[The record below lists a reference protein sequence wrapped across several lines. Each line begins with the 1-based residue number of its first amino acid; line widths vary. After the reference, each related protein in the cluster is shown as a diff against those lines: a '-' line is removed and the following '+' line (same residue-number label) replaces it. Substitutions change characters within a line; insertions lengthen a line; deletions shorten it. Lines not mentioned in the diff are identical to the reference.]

1 MAPRLAVIVGGER
14 VTLAAPAREP
24 FVDRWPELND
34 PALAMAVGAAT
45 SALSPS
51 ASVMPPI
58 TREHREA
65 VYEAHVAREILAF
78 ELWLADEDRCIG
90 EAYLGG
96 ISWPRGGADLTVA
109 VYGSE
114 DRGRGFGTEGAALV
128 CAYAFDG
135 LGLNRLSARFAR
147 ENAAAAR
154 AARGAGASHG
164 WREVGYER
172 AAQWAFG
179 RHVDVEVWELLRS
192 DFPPHPATEALRE
205 PVTTAPASA

>member
-1 MAPRLAVIVGGER
+1 MAPRLAVIVEGER

-24 FVDRWPELND
+24 FVDRWPQLND
-34 PALAMAVGAAT
+34 PALAMALGAAT

-51 ASVMPPI
+51 ARVMPPV

-78 ELWLADEDRCIG
+78 ELWLGDEARCIG

-109 VYGSE
+109 LYAPE
-114 DRGRGFGTEGAALV
+114 YRGRGLGTEGAALL

-147 ENAAAAR
+147 ENDAAAR
-154 AARGAGASHG
+154 AVRRAGTGYG

-179 RHVDVEVWELLRS
+179 RHLDVEVWELLR
-192 DFPPHPATEALRE
+192 DEFPPHPATEALRE
-205 PVTTAPASA
+205 PVVTAPAGA